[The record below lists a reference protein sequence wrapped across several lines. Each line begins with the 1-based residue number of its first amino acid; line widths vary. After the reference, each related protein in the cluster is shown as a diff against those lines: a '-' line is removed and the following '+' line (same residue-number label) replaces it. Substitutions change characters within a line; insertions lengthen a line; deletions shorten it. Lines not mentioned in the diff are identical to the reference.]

1 MGSLAVPSQTFQRL
15 VSLDLHREAE
25 VGQFD
30 VHLIV
35 QEDVLRLQVAM
46 DNALAV
52 EELHHLH
59 QSAHDLP
66 NTTLTRSQMHV
77 SFPLERF
84 RTEPELGLT
93 WFPSHSE

>member
-1 MGSLAVPSQTFQRL
+1 MLRSRTFQHL
-15 VSLDLHREAE
+15 VRLDLHREAE

-35 QEDVLRLQVAM
+35 QEDVLRLQVPM
-46 DNALAV
+46 DDALAV

-66 NTTLTRSQMHV
+66 STTTRSNDNCIKTI
-77 SFPLERF
+77 FFFL
-84 RTEPELGLT
+84 
-93 WFPSHSE
+93 